1 MALRKRWDSREGG
14 RVFIVCTMNV
24 EGGGRMEGV
33 FVRGWWVGSS
43 EVCDSLGHPGV
54 TREGREGGGWKERV
68 WVQ

>member
-1 MALRKRWDSREGG
+1 MRRRREGG
-14 RVFIVCTMNV
+14 DGGR

>member
-1 MALRKRWDSREGG
+1 LREG
-14 RVFIVCTMNV
+14 R

>member
-1 MALRKRWDSREGG
+1 VRRRIEGGEGREGG
-14 RVFIVCTMNV
+14 M

>member
-1 MALRKRWDSREGG
+1 MREGREGG
-14 RVFIVCTMNV
+14 R

>member
-1 MALRKRWDSREGG
+1 MRRRIEGG
-14 RVFIVCTMNV
+14 EGGG

>member
-1 MALRKRWDSREGG
+1 MRRRIEGG
-14 RVFIVCTMNV
+14 RDGGT